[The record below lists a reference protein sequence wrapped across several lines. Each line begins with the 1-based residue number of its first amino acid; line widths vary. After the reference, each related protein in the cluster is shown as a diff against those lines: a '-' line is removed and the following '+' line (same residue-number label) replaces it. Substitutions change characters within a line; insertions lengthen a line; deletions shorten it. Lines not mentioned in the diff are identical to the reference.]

1 MWLLVV
7 VGNTLSARCFNARDI
22 KDPHYVDLVR
32 TADLTRDK
40 CWLDEKGQFH
50 LRIRALL
57 PVDDDKFVQTTKGL
71 DLSQDAFLSG
81 KMHNVSCS

>member
-1 MWLLVV
+1 ML
-7 VGNTLSARCFNARDI
+7 FQDARDS

-57 PVDDDKFVQTTKGL
+57 PVDDDKIVQTTKGL
-71 DLSQDAFLSG
+71 DLSQDALLSG
-81 KMHNVSCS
+81 KMLKKEDWFVTVKSSSPSQ